1 MKINLGINKDSLN
14 ALRQGLGDAV
24 MKELD
29 KAATE
34 ALTGVEL
41 SRENWGVSPLSNIFG
56 SLGFSAAIAQTE
68 VGSRAIAEAAH
79 YEYERAIEARLMR
92 DSWVVDWN
100 YSGNRTDYLYWY
112 SYRTIPSRAIHI
124 GLRDELDRRRWE
136 VTIDDLIQIEPVFRE
151 FQRYLIRDN
160 ILEYEQAGH
169 FIEHT
174 VARLRVWG
182 IDVLEYQTQQFN
194 QDIHSSFRYR
204 QPCNCPT
211 CRMSKEDRLKEAVEL
226 EKANNRAKELLL
238 SCLDSKQKIDF
249 LNNEYFTV
257 KAKSGKRYR
266 ITKSNFFN
274 VKCGNN
280 FYCAGPKQSLPIY
293 DRMLA
298 QKCLLEID
306 EKEFLRIA
314 NRS

>member
-1 MKINLGINKDSLN
+1 MKINLSINKDSLN

-56 SLGFSAAIAQTE
+56 SLGFSATIAQTE
-68 VGSRAIAEAAH
+68 IGSRAIAEAAH
-79 YEYERAIEARLMR
+79 YEYERAVEERRR

-136 VTIDDLIQIEPVFRE
+136 VTIDDLFEIESAFRE

-160 ILEYEQAGH
+160 VLEYEQANY
-169 FIEHT
+169 FIEHSL
-174 VARLRVWG
+174 ARLRVWG
-182 IDVLEYQTQQFN
+182 IDALEYQNQHFN
-194 QDIHSSFRYR
+194 QDIHTFRYR
-204 QPCNCPT
+204 QPCNCPE
-211 CRMSKEDRLKEAVEL
+211 CRMTKEDKVKEAIEF
-226 EKANNRAKELLL
+226 EKASNRAKELLL
-238 SCLDSKQKIDF
+238 SCLDSKQKRDF
-249 LNNEYFTV
+249 LNNDYFTV
-257 KAKSGKRYR
+257 KAKSGRKYR
-266 ITKSNFFN
+266 ITRSLLFN
-274 VKCGNN
+274 VKCGGNS
-280 FYCAGPKQSLPIY
+280 YCAGPKQSLPIY

-298 QKCLLEID
+298 QKCLLETD